1 MATIKWGIDPAHS
14 EIGFKVRHL
23 MISNVKGFFSNY
35 NEVIET
41 SDDEDFTQAKIELT
55 LDATSVS
62 TGNDDRDK
70 HILSADFLDVAN
82 YPEIKFVGT
91 RSENVDNDGSYELF
105 GNLTIRSVTKEVK
118 LDIEFGGVMKDPWG
132 NHKAGINVNAKFNR
146 ADFGLV
152 WNAALETGG
161 VLVSDE
167 VRIACEIQ
175 LVRQS

>member
-41 SDDEDFTQAKIELT
+41 SDDEDFTQAKIELI

>member
-1 MATIKWGIDPAHS
+1 MSKINWGMDPAHS

-23 MISNVKGFFSNY
+23 MISNVKGTFSKY
-35 NEVIET
+35 KAQIET
-41 SDDEDFTQAKIELT
+41 GADEDFTKAKIELI

-70 HILSADFLDVAN
+70 HILSGDFLDVAN
-82 YPEIKFVGT
+82 YPEIKFIGK
-91 RSENVDNDGSYELF
+91 RSENVDNDGSYELY
-105 GNLTIRSVTKEVK
+105 GDLTIRSVTKEIK

-167 VRIACEIQ
+167 VRISCEIQ